1 MTEEQIKQNAEA
13 YADRIKEIRGEL
25 EWCATRDDFIA
36 GAHSRDEEIATLEG
50 LLKIKEHE
58 IKQLRYPWI
67 TGKHPKIRGLI
78 SDAVVLL
85 IDGMFYRISHLERR
99 KDGTE
104 FWWGVHPED
113 GEEVDAWM
121 PIPELKKGE

>member
-1 MTEEQIKQNAEA
+1 MTREEQIEEFIKFHAHKFSVRNGYET
-13 YADRIKEIRGEL
+13 IKELML
-25 EWCATRDDFIA
+25 EMARWCDNNP
-36 GAHSRDEEIATLEG
+36 
-50 LLKIKEHE
+50 KN
-58 IKQLRYPWI
+58 PWI
-67 TGKHPKIRGLI
+67 TDRMPEIKGMI

-85 IDGMFYRISHLERR
+85 IDGMFYRVSRLERR

-121 PIPELKKGE
+121 PIPEFYRRRNEI